1 MFARFF
7 GNKKETPQEIPE
19 ETIETPEEI
28 AVDEFN
34 KIYQTKAN
42 KKLRGYKRSLDGF
55 KDKNFLPKNFLYEDP
70 ERFETYLD
78 PRTNRQSFKSLSILK
93 VISIEDL
100 QEIADLT
107 FETYNDLRKE
117 NNDTFKRISN
127 NIEELFGK
135 GSSQTFED
143 LKVEIIEIHNEK
155 IQLIRCLDLIKNDDK
170 MTPDNKNILKNILEQ
185 QLNLFKQYEQEI
197 DKVKK
202 NLIKIREEIK
212 SQKGGKKKTKKRKSS
227 KKNIKKKKTKRKNL
241 KKRKTKKK

>member
-1 MFARFF
+1 MRSPILVLQVQV
-7 GNKKETPQEIPE
+7 ETPQETPE

-78 PRTNRQSFKSLSILK
+78 QGNNQLKSLSILK

-117 NNDTFKRISN
+117 HNDTFKRISN

-143 LKVEIIEIHNEK
+143 LKVEIIEI
-155 IQLIRCLDLIKNDDK
+155 Q
-170 MTPDNKNILKNILEQ
+170 
-185 QLNLFKQYEQEI
+185 
-197 DKVKK
+197 
-202 NLIKIREEIK
+202 
-212 SQKGGKKKTKKRKSS
+212 S
-227 KKNIKKKKTKRKNL
+227 K
-241 KKRKTKKK
+241 